1 MGRTWVPIAGAVA
14 GLVFVLTQLTGS
26 AVDESAA
33 RILYT
38 AAALVIFSALGSV
51 GIGLARLQ
59 PRYGMLGAASA
70 TIALLAFGATAV
82 MAWTIDGLEYGFG
95 GPGETSIQVAWIT
108 ALLALSTAAACGLI
122 LITGSPDEED
132 DVRFTRLA
140 GLTALVLVVALAIL
154 PIVDSDIDIGPRVYA
169 ILATVYVI
177 GAIVALILRLL
188 PRRI

>member
-1 MGRTWVPIAGAVA
+1 VPVAGAVA

-26 AVDESAA
+26 DVDENAG
-33 RILYT
+33 RTLYT
-38 AAALVIFSALGSV
+38 AVALVVFSALGAV

-70 TIALLAFGATAV
+70 TLSLLAFGAITV
-82 MAWTIDGLEYGFG
+82 LTWTIDGLGFG
-95 GPGETSIQVAWIT
+95 FGPGETAIQAAWIT
-108 ALLALSTAAACGLI
+108 AMLAFTTAGACGLI
-122 LITGSPDEED
+122 LMTGDPDEED

-140 GLTALVLVVALAIL
+140 GLTALTLLVALGIL
-154 PIVDSDIDIGPRVYA
+154 SIVDSDIEIGSRVYA

-188 PRRI
+188 PRRIS